1 MPKNP
6 SNILPKDIYLII
18 RGVNIM
24 EEFKSTMLKEEP
36 QEIIFN
42 LDNEN
47 YVLVDMTLPIQ
58 MLFDDVMTFV
68 SKVDF

>member
-1 MPKNP
+1 
-6 SNILPKDIYLII
+6 
-18 RGVNIM
+18 M

-42 LDNEN
+42 LDDEN